1 MRAQVPPGTG
11 ARDRGLVRR
20 EPPFDLGAHILDVPV
35 EFADVAQHHAQGEP
49 LMRAHPPLEGLLEGS
64 PLGPHASAREG
75 GKDARILLAPDQR
88 PQDGQT
94 RHAGHLGGDR
104 GELDVRSFE
113 DLLDPVDLR
122 RPFPDERR
130 AVAGQLAQL
139 PLRAR
144 RDEAGPEQAVA
155 EEVGDP
161 LGVPDVG
168 LASGRS
174 LDVGRVDDEE
184 LEASSRMLCTGVQ
197 YEPVLSMATWASSS
211 RVVVPKVRTA
221 RSACAPGPGMS
232 RHATTV
238 RLWTSSPAQRGWT
251 TCMAR
256 LQTTT
261 AGRALIRTESA
272 SRAPRRI
279 EGDSR

>member
-1 MRAQVPPGTG
+1 MRPLI
-11 ARDRGLVRR
+11 RD
-20 EPPFDLGAHILDVPV
+20 
-35 EFADVAQHHAQGEP
+35 
-49 LMRAHPPLEGLLEGS
+49 S
-64 PLGPHASAREG
+64 
-75 GKDARILLAPDQR
+75 GKDARILLARDQR
-88 PQDGQT
+88 SQDGQT
-94 RHAGHLGGDR
+94 RHAGHLGGNR
-104 GELDVRSFE
+104 GELDIRSFE

-184 LEASSRMLCTGVQ
+184 LEASSRMLCTGFQ
-197 YEPVLSMATWASSS
+197 YEPVLSMATWVTASSASQPTRASSS